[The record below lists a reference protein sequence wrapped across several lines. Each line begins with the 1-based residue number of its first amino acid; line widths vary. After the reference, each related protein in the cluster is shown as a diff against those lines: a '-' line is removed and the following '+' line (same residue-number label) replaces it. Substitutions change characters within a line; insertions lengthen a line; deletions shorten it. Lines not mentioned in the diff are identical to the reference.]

1 MPTEFRW
8 FSSSCKSVN
17 PTDGQILALDRPSLI
32 NQPPT
37 PEPRPRVN
45 QTNEPTTEVER
56 TTRYHGSSVQ
66 GKRDEVK
73 GDFQECSKNA
83 QIATAEVV
91 TSPRDSGVPQVSGVT
106 TASAARPD
114 TKETSADEESVI
126 VVQSANAAAARR
138 DPTKIEVN
146 TAQRAPPQ
154 CRGGDDPPSQLAR
167 LATKE
172 AETDVIDSNPN
183 PSGLD
188 HDKSAQS
195 ESQAETNNHAVPDV
209 EDQVQMATA
218 QQLVPNPLNSV
229 DYKVD
234 SAAADTTQT
243 ADLPSKDESNPVP
256 PVCNESLVLETDGKP
271 NDEEAQLE
279 VKSELEEKVDSDL
292 ASSVPVKLASVGSR
306 RTSSRRKRKAPS

>member
-1 MPTEFRW
+1 M
-8 FSSSCKSVN
+8 N

-45 QTNEPTTEVER
+45 HTSDPTTEVER
-56 TTRYHGSSVQ
+56 TTRYHGSSAEE
-66 GKRDEVK
+66 KRDQVK
-73 GDFQECSKNA
+73 GDNQVYQTISKNA

-188 HDKSAQS
+188 HDKSAS

-234 SAAADTTQT
+234 SAADTSET
-243 ADLPSKDESNPVP
+243 ADLPSKDEESNPAP
-256 PVCNESLVLETDGKP
+256 PVCNESPALEPDGKP
-271 NDEEAQLE
+271 NDEEAKPE
-279 VKSELEEKVDSDL
+279 VKSGIEEKVDADL
-292 ASSVPVKLASVGSR
+292 ASSVPAKLASGGSR